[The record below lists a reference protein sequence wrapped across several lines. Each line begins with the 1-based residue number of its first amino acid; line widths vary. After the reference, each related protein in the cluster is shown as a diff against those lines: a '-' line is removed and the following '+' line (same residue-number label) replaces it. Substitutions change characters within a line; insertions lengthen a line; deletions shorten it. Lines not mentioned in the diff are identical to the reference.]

1 MAKNSER
8 EAQAPI
14 ADPHVAMGVSVGTH
28 HAVDDLSEQQ
38 AVVDDVVVLETTL
51 HMPPSLRTSL
61 GRR

>member
-1 MAKNSER
+1 MADGLER

-14 ADPHVAMGVSVGTH
+14 TDPHLAVGSWIG
-28 HAVDDLSEQQ
+28 ARSAGEGLSEQQ